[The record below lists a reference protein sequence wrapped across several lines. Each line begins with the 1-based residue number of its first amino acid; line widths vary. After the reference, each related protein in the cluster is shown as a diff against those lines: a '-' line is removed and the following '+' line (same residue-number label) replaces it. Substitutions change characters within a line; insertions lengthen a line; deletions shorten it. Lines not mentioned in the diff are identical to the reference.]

1 MSSQAPQSAAQRV
14 NLYQPLIADRDGPPP
29 IVLRVGVLNRNS
41 MSEGVPMGGIVKA
54 ESYVLLSALPEE
66 IRRRVE
72 LAVQAIIT
80 AR

>member
-1 MSSQAPQSAAQRV
+1 MSAQVPAAQRV
-14 NLYQPLIADRDGPPP
+14 NLFQPLIADRDGPPP

-41 MSEGVPMGGIVKA
+41 MSEGVPQGGTIKP

-72 LAVQAIIT
+72 LAIQALI
-80 AR
+80 AGR